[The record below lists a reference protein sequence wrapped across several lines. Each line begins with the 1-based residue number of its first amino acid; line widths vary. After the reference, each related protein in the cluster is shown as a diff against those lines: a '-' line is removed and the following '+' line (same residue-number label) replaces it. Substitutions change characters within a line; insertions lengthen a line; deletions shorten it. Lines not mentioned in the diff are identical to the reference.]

1 MALQAGDDPRVCVY
15 KGGQGFTWQGL
26 MKCQPGLGISF
37 NSFYLLLLFL
47 RRLKEGNNTFLTA
60 RKQHDQPLN
69 GSSVVVFF
77 PFLVSTTSSKFLL
90 VLSVSPGLL
99 TGSGDSISKVFP
111 AWHWGEL
118 QNHWRR
124 SSRKEEKAARNGNL
138 AADVMEADKTWRFW
152 CVGIFCWKYLCL
164 LL

>member
-60 RKQHDQPLN
+60 R
-69 GSSVVVFF
+69 
-77 PFLVSTTSSKFLL
+77 
-90 VLSVSPGLL
+90 
-99 TGSGDSISKVFP
+99 I
-111 AWHWGEL
+111 
-118 QNHWRR
+118 
-124 SSRKEEKAARNGNL
+124 NL
-138 AADVMEADKTWRFW
+138 
-152 CVGIFCWKYLCL
+152 
-164 LL
+164 